1 MKINELIFFKLKCSY
16 LVYPLSTGQTDGNY
30 FDHRIRIL
38 KKDKAE
44 YNVYDKKYLIIKR
57 EILKN
62 FNLEL
67 LKKSKNF
74 DENYNYKNT
83 RNFLIQF
90 IRSQKIIS
98 STEFL
103 KKILNLNLIW
113 IHNLE
118 ISYLIRKAMDQIDH
132 EDIITCL
139 LISDINSLS
148 YLNWEEFEWFNHP
161 FYQKYKKKFSKFRRY
176 FKETNPLRDKDIDL
190 NFHNLAIC
198 KIIDEEKI
206 KNKKK
211 SPKDFDSDYKDYYF
225 AKNSKQHIEFL
236 KFNRDIL
243 KKRELKI
250 KEYKDNIL
258 KEFGILSGNKKWK
271 NENILYEN
279 LKVILNN
286 KINIFREFSNT
297 TLKNL
302 RLDVYFELGGK
313 KYGIEYQGKQ
323 HYEPVKF
330 FGGKSAFKK
339 RVKLDSLKKMR
350 CKRSNINLI
359 EFKFDECIKKSS
371 IIQKLKKNGINL
383 KGGKYNG

>member
-1 MKINELIFFKLKCSY
+1 MT
-16 LVYPLSTGQTDGNY
+16 YPFRTSQTDGNY

-67 LKKSKNF
+67 LKKSKSF

-103 KKILNLNLIW
+103 KKILNLNFIW

-161 FYQKYKKKFSKFRRY
+161 FYQKYKKKFSRFRRH

-350 CKRSNINLI
+350 CKRSNIKLI
-359 EFKFDECIKKSS
+359 EFKFDE
-371 IIQKLKKNGINL
+371 
-383 KGGKYNG
+383 